1 MRVLTATNTK
11 FAVRSAGNLDIP
23 GWNAVGGDGVVVAL
37 EKLDKKVLS
46 ADKKYATIGT
56 GQQWRSVYE
65 WIEGYDVQI
74 IGNREPQVGVGGF
87 LLGGGISLF
96 NDKNGLGMDQVV
108 RYEGIPDWLHQVLKA
123 DEDTPQGIITE
134 FEVMTS
140 DIVDINYEVSLYA
153 PNATRAILK
162 AYVDFLHEVEG
173 GTGDASIQLEMTPD
187 HTLVF
192 FGHVGH
198 VSSAP
203 EFAPFRSIPVMTHF
217 IPPTNGTVAQL
228 LFAAEG
234 SSGQG
239 PNGASPGSYYGTSVA
254 QKVPDANLT
263 LEAYDEYLAASSIL
277 ETGMRLVFS
286 PQGFT
291 SGLVKAG
298 RARNGGNSMGLFE
311 GPQFWHDVYVT
322 FPDVSQYALAQKAVD
337 QWTAAVTKK
346 AKSEGVFLPY
356 IYANN
361 ANARSKVLSSYG
373 KKNFDF
379 IKKTAQKYD
388 PKGIMQT
395 LQNDGFLIR
404 KEA

>member
-23 GWNAVGGDGVVVAL
+23 GWNAVGSDGVIVAL

-56 GQQWRSVYE
+56 GQQWRSVYK
-65 WIEGYDVQI
+65 WIEDFDVQI

-87 LLGGGISLF
+87 LLGG
-96 NDKNGLGMDQVV
+96 
-108 RYEGIPDWLHQVLKA
+108 
-123 DEDTPQGIITE
+123 IITE

-140 DIVDINYEVSLYA
+140 NIVDINYEVSLYA
-153 PNATRAILK
+153 PNSTRAILK

-192 FGHVGH
+192 YGHVGH

-203 EFAPFRSIPVMTHF
+203 EFAPFRSIPVMTPF

-263 LEAYDEYLAASSIL
+263 LEAYNEYLAAASIL
-277 ETGMRLVFS
+277 EPGMRLVFS

-291 SGLVKAG
+291 SGLVRSG
-298 RARNGGNSMGLFE
+298 RARNGGNVMGLFE

-322 FPDVSQYALAQKAVD
+322 FPDVNQYALAQKAVD
-337 QWTAAVTKK
+337 QWTTAVTKK
-346 AKSEGVFLPY
+346 AKNEGVLLPY

-361 ANARSKVLSSYG
+361 ANAHSKVLSSYG

-379 IKKTAQKYD
+379 IKKTAKKYD
-388 PKGIMQT
+388 PNGIMQT